1 MMYIK
6 YMYLNVRRNCET
18 QVSMGIMDRFQSY
31 EGEKHTILQT
41 SKKCLSCVLQCSNS
55 DVTIKGL
62 CVLYGLFY
70 KYMMCQNHAL
80 IFRQ

>member
-6 YMYLNVRRNCET
+6 YMYLNVRRNWET

-41 SKKCLSCVLQCSNS
+41 SKKMPE
-55 DVTIKGL
+55 L
-62 CVLYGLFY
+62 CTPMF
-70 KYMMCQNHAL
+70 
-80 IFRQ
+80 